1 MTCRDT
7 LYLKTVLCIEL
18 KCNAFEK
25 QNYLFILFLILL
37 KDTLFHCEANTLQ
50 FMRDK
55 KIEKENI
62 DGERIERAR
71 EREIQWEKKIDER
84 GLREKEG
91 EKER

>member
-1 MTCRDT
+1 
-7 LYLKTVLCIEL
+7 
-18 KCNAFEK
+18 
-25 QNYLFILFLILL
+25 
-37 KDTLFHCEANTLQ
+37 
-50 FMRDK
+50 MRDK